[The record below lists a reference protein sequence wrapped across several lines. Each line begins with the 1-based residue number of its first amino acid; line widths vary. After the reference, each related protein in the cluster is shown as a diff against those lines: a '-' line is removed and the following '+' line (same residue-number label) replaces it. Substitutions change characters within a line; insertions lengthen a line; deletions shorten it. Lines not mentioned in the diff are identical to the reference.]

1 MRAEKGDQKKSYN
14 TPIII
19 TDPNGREQL
28 ICMGS
33 QWMISYVPETG
44 EEIWRLDHGSGFSVV
59 PRPVYSKDDD
69 LLFFST
75 GFGKPVLMAVHT
87 DGNGDITGTDKVVWQ
102 DPKRIPA
109 KPSPLLLD
117 GRLFV
122 ISDGGI
128 TTCFRAASGAILWN
142 DRIDGNY
149 SASPVFADGHIYVAS
164 EEGKVTVF
172 SPGDSYTEV
181 AKNHIEGSIMASPI
195 PLDGALVLRSDT
207 AVYRFHP

>member
-1 MRAEKGDQKKSYN
+1 M
-14 TPIII
+14 
-19 TDPNGREQL
+19 
-28 ICMGS
+28 
-33 QWMISYVPETG
+33 
-44 EEIWRLDHGSGFSVV
+44 V
-59 PRPVYSKDDD
+59 PRPVYSKVDD

-75 GFGKPVLMAVHT
+75 GFSKPVLMAVHT
-87 DGNGDITGTDKVVWQ
+87 DGNGDITGTDKVAWQ
-102 DPKRIPA
+102 DSKRIPA

-128 TTCFRAASGAILWN
+128 TTCFRAADGTILWN
-142 DRIDGNY
+142 GRIDGNY

-181 AKNHIEGSIMASPI
+181 ATNQIEGSIMASPI
-195 PLDGALVLRSDT
+195 PLNGALLLRSDT